1 VLLGVCM
8 VPASSAGARSPAG
21 GVERPSFVYS
31 PDGAKRLPLRVPGS
45 RAVKGTGGAIAQII
59 ELRGWLT
66 FVGPRCYSEPRS
78 VPIAKL
84 NKREPDWHYN
94 LELDPTWLDH
104 LGVKDPNL
112 IVRPGNV
119 INSATRVARPGDVD
133 GHETGALATPSDLAS
148 RLARS
153 STSRS
158 PRGTRCVTWDSRRQA
173 GGRMRCLAAHPM
185 FVGPT
190 THATPSARRRR

>member
-1 VLLGVCM
+1 M
-8 VPASSAGARSPAG
+8 
-21 GVERPSFVYS
+21 
-31 PDGAKRLPLRVPGS
+31 
-45 RAVKGTGGAIAQII
+45 KGTGGAIAQII

-66 FVGPRCYSEPRS
+66 FVGPRCYREPRS
-78 VPIAKL
+78 IPIAKL

-119 INSATRVARPGDVD
+119 INSATRVARPGDID
-133 GHETGALATPSDLAS
+133 GPKPDRSRRPPHLAS

-158 PRGTRCVTWDSRRQA
+158 PRGTRRVTGDNSRRQA
-173 GGRMRCLAAHPM
+173 GGGMRCLAAHPM

-190 THATPSARRRR
+190 THATLSPRRRR